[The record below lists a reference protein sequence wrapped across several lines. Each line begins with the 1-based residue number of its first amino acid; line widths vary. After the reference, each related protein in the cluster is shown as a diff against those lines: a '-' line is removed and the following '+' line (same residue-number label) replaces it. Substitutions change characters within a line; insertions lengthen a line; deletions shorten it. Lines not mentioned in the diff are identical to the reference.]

1 MEKMKKS
8 FSRFKHEIKVFFKNR
23 CNLKLKWQW
32 KYKEIKVNDLK
43 SKNNMYK
50 DLSYTYK

>member
-8 FSRFKHEIKVFFKNR
+8 FSRFKHEIKGIFFKNR
-23 CNLKLKWQW
+23 CNLKIKWQW

-43 SKNNMYK
+43 SNKYV
-50 DLSYTYK
+50 